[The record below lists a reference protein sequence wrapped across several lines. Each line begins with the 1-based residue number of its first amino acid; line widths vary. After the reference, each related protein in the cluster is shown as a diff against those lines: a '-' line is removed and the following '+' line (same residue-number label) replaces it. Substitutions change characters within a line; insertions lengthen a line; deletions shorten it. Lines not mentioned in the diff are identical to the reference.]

1 MMIRGNKKA
10 VTIHHIVQQYHRGRG
25 RASPTITYGFR
36 RASSTIGKCGST
48 KTPPPSTVVL
58 LRHGQSLWN
67 KIPTFSGWCDV
78 PLTDLGIEQAR
89 CAARVMKKKGFNF
102 DAVYVSQL
110 RRAYESGEAVLEV
123 MGNTAKASSKPV
135 KPVKAWELNERHYGE
150 LQGFS
155 KVNPELVS
163 IYGEEQMRAW
173 RREMKERPPPMN
185 EAHPYYQPPPA
196 PLTESLYDCQKRVL
210 RYWHGTIVPE
220 MLPQERTILIA
231 AHANTIRSLIAYLDE
246 VPDEEVPHIHIPNS
260 VPCIYK
266 IDSTTGKAIEQDFS
280 PLSKSKGNWLLSA
293 ENQERLVENLGV
305 DSESFARSAFAAWDV
320 DEDGLLSKEEL
331 MTGLFKWK
339 RDPNPAINVEQGGG
353 SRRYDYS
360 RTVSIFGD
368 CRE

>member
-1 MMIRGNKKA
+1 
-10 VTIHHIVQQYHRGRG
+10 
-25 RASPTITYGFR
+25 
-36 RASSTIGKCGST
+36 
-48 KTPPPSTVVL
+48 
-58 LRHGQSLWN
+58 
-67 KIPTFSGWCDV
+67 
-78 PLTDLGIEQAR
+78 
-89 CAARVMKKKGFNF
+89 
-102 DAVYVSQL
+102 
-110 RRAYESGEAVLEV
+110 
-123 MGNTAKASSKPV
+123 
-135 KPVKAWELNERHYGE
+135 
-150 LQGFS
+150 
-155 KVNPELVS
+155 
-163 IYGEEQMRAW
+163 
-173 RREMKERPPPMN
+173 
-185 EAHPYYQPPPA
+185 
-196 PLTESLYDCQKRVL
+196 
-210 RYWHGTIVPE
+210 